1 MIGHEPGVEPAALQG
16 LGKADQ
22 VLQVEVG
29 VGGGARIAP
38 PGGMDADRA
47 HKGAE
52 TQLPHCRHRCWPAAV
67 IPRQYNPAAPATH
80 AVARAAGLRLICH
93 GHREARAVATV
104 VSFVSEKGGVGKT
117 TACYHI
123 AVALKRYHQKNVL
136 VIDADYQR
144 GGITGR
150 FFPQLIERFT
160 SGTIDGTTLFHKYQE
175 LYSASQRTSN
185 ITILDAPYEKVHV
198 VVADKRLANVSVDK
212 LPSTNN
218 IRENNI
224 ALLRHL
230 QVINYV
236 ISHTATGYD
245 YVLIDSHPELSDV
258 LRSIIYASDYC
269 VSPVKLDLQ
278 SAIGVP
284 SVIAEIDTVNA
295 DAILMRNTISPT
307 LQYEPTI
314 FAGAMGMM
322 AFSYQV
328 LSPNYAIFLSPFVLM
343 LKDGN
348 DGFMPDSWPEGYH
361 PL

>member
-1 MIGHEPGVEPAALQG
+1 M
-16 LGKADQ
+16 
-22 VLQVEVG
+22 
-29 VGGGARIAP
+29 
-38 PGGMDADRA
+38 
-47 HKGAE
+47 
-52 TQLPHCRHRCWPAAV
+52 
-67 IPRQYNPAAPATH
+67 
-80 AVARAAGLRLICH
+80 
-93 GHREARAVATV
+93 ATV
-104 VSFVSEKGGVGKT
+104 VSCFREKGGVGKT

-322 AFSYQV
+322 ATDYGGEPKQSEREELHRIQSTGHVFEAYVTEGDGLRRAAQERIPVYDVSGANAEKQSGQFRA
-328 LSPNYAIFLSPFVLM
+328 LTTEFLTTCP
-343 LKDGN
+343 
-348 DGFMPDSWPEGYH
+348 
-361 PL
+361 